1 MAGAALDLQT
11 NKLPKQRSRRMF
23 GTSATLL
30 VAAASLVLV
39 CSSPS
44 VGHADGLPRPL
55 PLRMSTTGYERR
67 GWERSLLLPALRG
80 GSSRA
85 DGGAAAAVG
94 ADFDAD
100 DLTGLQDSSDI
111 PSEGTVCIAC
121 DEALSAAGVG

>member
-1 MAGAALDLQT
+1 MC
-11 NKLPKQRSRRMF
+11 